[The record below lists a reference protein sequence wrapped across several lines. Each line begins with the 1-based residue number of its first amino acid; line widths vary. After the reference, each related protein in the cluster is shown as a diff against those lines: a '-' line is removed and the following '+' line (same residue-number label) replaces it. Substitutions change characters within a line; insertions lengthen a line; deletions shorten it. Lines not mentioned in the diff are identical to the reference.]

1 MREQIM
7 QALAQALGNNIGS
20 KLTSEL
26 ATGIASNVHQLWLQL
41 EEAEKTES
49 KPSQPA

>member
-7 QALAQALGNNIGS
+7 QVLATALTNNIGS

-26 ATGIASNVHQLWLQL
+26 ATGIATNVHQCWLQL
-41 EEAEKTES
+41 EEAEKKADES
-49 KPSQPA
+49 PAT

>member
-7 QALAQALGNNIGS
+7 QALAQALGNNVGS

-26 ATGIASNVHQLWLQL
+26 ATGIATNVHQLWLQL
-41 EEAEKTES
+41 EEAEKKADET
-49 KPSQPA
+49 PAT